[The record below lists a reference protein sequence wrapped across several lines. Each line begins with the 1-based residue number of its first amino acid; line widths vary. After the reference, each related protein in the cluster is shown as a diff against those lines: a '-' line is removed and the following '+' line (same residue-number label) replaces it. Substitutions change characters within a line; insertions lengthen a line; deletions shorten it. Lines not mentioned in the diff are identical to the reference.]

1 MSSLKELTFSL
12 LPAYDDAEVEVA
24 HTAKGAEVEHA
35 SVSAHLTGMGI
46 CPEISHFYE
55 LSVLADPSPNHPAS
69 LKKGRA
75 TASWTTAFPPVS
87 RMHRPPT
94 SIFETW
100 LKVLKAPRGLPLGGP
115 HIPAWTCSKPGLW
128 QLKLQ
133 TAVLSGGDWPVFGL
147 ASAGLLHCGF
157 GCSF

>member
-1 MSSLKELTFSL
+1 MPHVGPVWAPSPLQDFNRVQKSPSKRRARKELTFSL

-35 SVSAHLTGMGI
+35 SVSAHLTGMGT
-46 CPEISHFYE
+46 CPEISHFYD

-87 RMHRPPT
+87 RMQRPPT
-94 SIFETW
+94 SIFETG
-100 LKVLKAPRGLPLGGP
+100 LKVLKAPKGLPLRGVEAEGF
-115 HIPAWTCSKPGLW
+115 
-128 QLKLQ
+128 QLGHAQSL
-133 TAVLSGGDWPVFGL
+133 DFGN
-147 ASAGLLHCGF
+147 
-157 GCSF
+157 